1 MKSVYQNIEEMEKIF
16 IYIMDGSIPICYWKG
31 DIKEFLNPNPK
42 FRWITMKNDQAVGK
56 VANDYE
62 AGMI

>member
-1 MKSVYQNIEEMEKIF
+1 MKSVYQSIEEMDKVF

-31 DIKEFLNPNPK
+31 DIKEFVNPNPT
-42 FRWITMKNDQAVGK
+42 FWCITFKNDPAVGK